1 MKRKKKLSKVN
12 TIASIQLLILGIQAE
27 DVQAFIPE
35 LLSNLHIETL
45 IHGNATKEDAL
56 KLTRVVEEN
65 LGAKSLDF
73 ESVEG
78 TRSLLLPTGTPTSHS
93 TNM

>member
-12 TIASIQLLILGIQAE
+12 TISTHLLILGIQAE

-56 KLTRVVEEN
+56 KLTRIVEEN
-65 LGAKSLDF
+65 LGAKPLDF

-78 TRSLLLPTGTPTSHS
+78 TRSLLLPTGTFIFHLG
-93 TNM
+93 